1 MPPDAIGRLSNLEF
15 FALTKSKVSGTIPSE
30 FGKLSN
36 LKYFFIVS
44 TFQGIYPEKNGTRP
58 RTSHTTSLIVVLN
71 FRRPGIFQDLFPVRL
86 ATCRCSVS
94 REIFMRSCLFLRQK
108 VPNENSSFF
117 LVVAEDL
124 AFTMTNVN
132 GTIPDN
138 ICEKQKNGA
147 LNLGAIPVS
156 ADCPCCLAPNNS
168 SKVFGN

>member
-15 FALTKSKVSGTIPSE
+15 FALTQSKVSGTIPSE

-71 FRRPGIFQDLFPVRL
+71 FRRPGILLDLSPVRL
-86 ATCRCSVS
+86 ATCHCSVS
-94 REIFMRSCLFLRQK
+94 IEIFMRSCLFLRQK